1 MSLNVLRWPR
11 ALPARPTG
19 RLEQVVS
26 RPRVSEKWLA
36 GAFSIGLLV
45 VLASPIVE
53 NWKSS
58 PRDDFP
64 LSYYRMF
71 SEQRGDT
78 QRVTYLVGLDDHGG
92 RFLLPYQYAGP
103 GGMNQVRRQINK
115 NVEQGD
121 ASRLCRTVAAR
132 VARVGK
138 RLADLHTVEIT
149 TGTFRMSEY
158 FRGQQA
164 PRSESIS
171 ARCSVAR
178 GKP

>member
-11 ALPARPTG
+11 AVPIRPARDAE
-19 RLEQVVS
+19 LVVS
-26 RPRVSEKWLA
+26 RPRLGSKWQA
-36 GAFSIGLLV
+36 GAFSMVLLA
-45 VLASPIVE
+45 VLLSPIVE
-53 NWKSS
+53 NWKSP

-71 SEQRGDT
+71 SEQRSDT
-78 QRVTYLVGLDDHGG
+78 QRMTYLVGLDDHGG

-115 NVEQGD
+115 QVEQGN

-138 RLADLHTVEIT
+138 RLQDLHTVEIT

-158 FRGQQA
+158 FRGQQE
-164 PRSESIS
+164 PQTEKIS
-171 ARCSVAR
+171 ARCPVTR
-178 GKP
+178 GTS